1 MLTGAPME
9 PRSASGMDAVLLVGL
24 TGGIG
29 SGKSTVTRMLEERG
43 AIVLDA
49 DAFAREAV
57 RAGSDGFRRV
67 VERFGGEVVGSDGEL
82 DRPKLASIVFNDP
95 ESLGDLEAIV
105 HPEVRRAIADGI
117 ATHLDTDDVV
127 VLVNPLLIE
136 MGTHR
141 DCDLVVVVSSSP
153 QTQIERSVARG
164 MGEDDVRARI
174 AAQLPLEDRA
184 RHADVLIDNEGSI
197 DELAAQVR
205 RLWDRLV
212 AEARGTS

>member
-1 MLTGAPME
+1 ME
-9 PRSASGMDAVLLVGL
+9 LRSASGVDAVLLVGL

-49 DAFAREAV
+49 DAFARDAV

-95 ESLGDLEAIV
+95 GSLGDLEAIV

-117 ATHLDTDDVV
+117 GAHLDTDDVV

-197 DELAAQVR
+197 DELAAQVD

-212 AEARGTS
+212 AEARGTG